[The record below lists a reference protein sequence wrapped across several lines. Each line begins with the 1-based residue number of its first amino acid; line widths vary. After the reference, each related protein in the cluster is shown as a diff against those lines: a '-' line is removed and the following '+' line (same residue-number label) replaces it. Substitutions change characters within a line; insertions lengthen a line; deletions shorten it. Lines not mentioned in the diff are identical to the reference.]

1 VKGLK
6 TMENIKKI
14 PFSPPDITEAEIN
27 AVVEVLR
34 SGWITSGPTLAKFEE
49 ELAQY
54 CEANKAVALNSATA
68 AMELILKVFDIKEG
82 DEIIT
87 TPYTYTA
94 TASVAVHRGI
104 KPIFCD
110 VAKDSFFIDYD
121 KIGDLITEK
130 TKVIMPVDY
139 AGVPC
144 DYDRIKEVLKEK
156 NREDIIIIVDSA
168 HAFGAKYKGQRV
180 GAQCDFHT
188 FSFHAVKNFTTAE
201 GGAITYNDNNFKGRE
216 NLFQDFK
223 FTSLH
228 GQSKDALSKMKAG
241 AWEYDIITDGFK
253 CNMTDINAAI
263 GRAQLTRYED
273 MLKYRKEI
281 FNTYTRILEKED
293 FAIIPV
299 TEYGEGTESS
309 YHIYPLRIKGFN
321 EEKRNIL
328 IQRLAEKGISTNVHF
343 KPLPMFTLY
352 KNLGYKI
359 EDYPNAYAQYANEI
373 SLPVYSTL
381 ELSDVE
387 YIAIELI
394 EEVKKLLMK

>member
-1 VKGLK
+1 MDN
-6 TMENIKKI
+6 TKKI
-14 PFSPPDITEAEIN
+14 PFSPPDITEKEIE
-27 AVVEVLR
+27 AVVEVLK

-49 ELAQY
+49 ELAEY
-54 CEANKAVALNSATA
+54 CEVNKAVALNSATA
-68 AMELILKVFDIKEG
+68 AMELVLKVLGIEEG

-94 TASVAVHRGI
+94 TASVAIHRGI

-110 VAKDSFFIDYD
+110 LAKDSFFMDYD
-121 KIGDLITEK
+121 KLSDLITEK
-130 TKVIMPVDY
+130 TKVIMPVDF
-139 AGVPC
+139 AGIPC
-144 DYDRIKEVLKEK
+144 DYDKIKSILKEK
-156 NREDIIIIVDSA
+156 NREDIVILVDSA
-168 HAFGAKYKGQRV
+168 HSFGAKYKGKRV
-180 GAQCDFHT
+180 GGQCDFHT

-201 GGAITYNDNNFKGRE
+201 GGAITYNDNNFTGRE
-216 NLFQDFK
+216 NLLQDFK

-263 GRAQLTRYED
+263 GRAQLSRYEG
-273 MLKYRKEI
+273 MLKSRKEI
-281 FNTYTRILEKED
+281 FDTYTRILEKED
-293 FAIIPV
+293 FAIIPD
-299 TEYGEGTESS
+299 TEFEDGTESS

-321 EEKRNIL
+321 EEKRNLL
-328 IQRLAEKGISTNVHF
+328 IQRLGEKGISTNVHF

-359 EDYPNAYAQYANEI
+359 EDYPNAYAQYENEI

-381 ELSDVE
+381 ALEDAKYVAE
-387 YIAIELI
+387 ELI
-394 EEVKKLLMK
+394 KEVKEIL

>member
-1 VKGLK
+1 
-6 TMENIKKI
+6 MENIKKI

-309 YHIYPLRIKGFN
+309 YHLYPLRIKGFN

-359 EDYPNAYAQYANEI
+359 EDYPNAFAQYENEI

>member
-1 VKGLK
+1 MDNV
-6 TMENIKKI
+6 KKI

-27 AVVEVLR
+27 AVAEVLR

-104 KPIFCD
+104 KPVFCD

-130 TKVIMPVDY
+130 TKVIMPVDF
-139 AGVPC
+139 AGIPC

-216 NLFQDFK
+216 NLLQDFK

-241 AWEYDIITDGFK
+241 AWDYDIVTDGFK

-263 GRAQLTRYED
+263 GRVQLTRYEE
-273 MLKYRKEI
+273 MLKHRKEI
-281 FNTYTRILEKED
+281 FNIYTRMLENED
-293 FAIIPV
+293 FSIIPV
-299 TEYGEGTESS
+299 TEYGGGTESS

-321 EEKRNIL
+321 EEKRNL
-328 IQRLAEKGISTNVHF
+328 LVQRLAEKGIATNVHF

-352 KNLGYKI
+352 KNLGYKM
-359 EDYPNAYAQYANEI
+359 EDYPNAYAQYENEI

-381 ELSDVE
+381 ALSDVE
-387 YIAIELI
+387 YIATELI
-394 EEVKKLLMK
+394 KEVKNI

>member
-1 VKGLK
+1 
-6 TMENIKKI
+6 MEKIKKI

-27 AVVEVLR
+27 AVSEVLR
-34 SGWITSGPTLAKFEE
+34 SGWITSGPILAKFEE
-49 ELAQY
+49 EFANY
-54 CEANKAVALNSATA
+54 CEANKAIALNSATA

-110 VAKDSFFIDYD
+110 LEEDSFFMDYN
-121 KIGDLITEK
+121 KMGDLITEK
-130 TKVIMPVDY
+130 TKVIMPVDF
-139 AGVPC
+139 AGIPC
-144 DYDRIKEVLKEK
+144 DYDKIKEILKEK

-168 HAFGAKYKGQRV
+168 HSFGAKYKGKTI

-201 GGAITYNDNNFKGRE
+201 GGAITFDDNNFKGRE
-216 NLFQDFK
+216 NLLQDLK

-228 GQSKDALSKMKAG
+228 GQSKDALSKMTAG

-263 GRAQLTRYED
+263 GRVQLTRYEG
-273 MLKYRKEI
+273 MLKHRKEI
-281 FNTYTRILEKED
+281 FDTYTRILEKED
-293 FAIIPV
+293 FAIIPE
-299 TEYGEGTESS
+299 TKYEDGTESS
-309 YHIYPLRIKGFN
+309 YHVYPLRVKGFN
-321 EEKRNIL
+321 EEKRNLL

-359 EDYPNAYAQYANEI
+359 EDYPNAYAQYVNEI

-381 ELSDVE
+381 DLKDVE
-387 YIAIELI
+387 YIAEELI
-394 EEVKKLLMK
+394 KEVKNIK